1 MSHATRNRALPLAMI
16 TGLLLSLLIVVPVSA
31 APTTFTTGLRGVQE
45 VPGPGDPDGTGTARI
60 TIDPALASG
69 LQLCYDL
76 SVSNITLPAA
86 AAHIHEG
93 PIGVAG
99 PVVVTLGTPNASGV
113 AVGCA
118 ADGDFNLANSGDA
131 TIAALL
137 ADIVANPGRYYVN
150 VHTTDFPG
158 GAVRGQLAGQVMVM
172 KHLCDPSIQTEAQFQ
187 AVEARA
193 ATNPTSPQG
202 NPSFGATTE
211 TVLACPVIV
220 QPGDGQTP
228 GAIGSGSRTFDFTAQ
243 ATGGALQ
250 TLSTGTT
257 FSGDNGFT
265 TAIEDFACENHVA
278 YDADRDGA
286 IEPTVCLDF
295 SSYAFANVLEGPVTV
310 QETAAPPGA
319 RFGTVRLTP
328 APLSDDASVGLAF
341 TPQGGNGVITFNT
354 ASDADAMVMLHVYNF
369 QAAPA
374 PTAAPT
380 AAPTPVVRQLPNTA
394 GWSSEGSDALPIVLI
409 GVGILALGV
418 VIVGS
423 ARRRADSGI

>member
-1 MSHATRNRALPLAMI
+1 MLHANRQRAIPLATL
-16 TGLLLSLLIVVPVSA
+16 TGLLLSLLIVLPVSA

-45 VPGPGDPDGTGTARI
+45 APGPGDTDGTGTARI
-60 TIDPALASG
+60 TIDPALGSG

-76 SVSNITLPAA
+76 SVSGILLPAA

-99 PVVVTLGTPNASGV
+99 PVVVTLGTPDAAGV

-131 TIAALL
+131 NIAALL

-158 GAVRGQLAGQVMVM
+158 GAVRGQLAGMVMVM
-172 KHLCDPSIQTEAQFQ
+172 KHLCDASIQTEAQFQ

-193 ATNPTSPQG
+193 ATNPTTPQG
-202 NPSFGATTE
+202 VPSFGATTE

-220 QPGDGQTP
+220 QPGDTQTP
-228 GAIGSGSRTFDFTAQ
+228 TTIGAGSRTFDFTAQ

-257 FSGDNGFT
+257 FSGDNGFAT
-265 TAIEDFACENHVA
+265 PIEDFACESNLA
-278 YDADRDGA
+278 YDADRDGS
-286 IEPTVCLDF
+286 IETDVCLDF

-310 QETAAPPGA
+310 RETAAPPGA

-328 APLSDDASVGLAF
+328 APLSDDASVGLTF
-341 TPQGGNGVITFNT
+341 TPQDPAGVITFNS

-380 AAPTPVVRQLPNTA
+380 AVPTPAVNQLPNTA
-394 GWSSEGSDALPIVLI
+394 NSNNEGSDLLPIGSMVI
-409 GVGILALGV
+409 GIIALGLVILA
-418 VIVGS
+418 S
-423 ARRRADSGI
+423 TRRRART